1 MSAKPRGRDGRFLRS
16 LPSLSTPYLPN
27 ASSPRQRVGGSA
39 WLGAGGMPGE
49 ARQGGGTARWRKSKK
64 GAEGGE
70 RPRAPPPPFSTLPP
84 PWGGRER
91 EESGWVAAATLPLP
105 RAIAR
110 RECAHGDV
118 RLCARPRA
126 REEPRPRTHARPT
139 PYNNR
144 PLAVFFF
151 FCALRGVRPPFSGS
165 SLFLGP
171 SATPSSA
178 PAFAPCTA
186 FKAFQGLADPPSA
199 LAAWRAGPVWAWRP
213 CRSRA
218 HQTSDPPRAENRTC
232 QEKRGGGPLTQLRPH
247 NLSSLP
253 LPSRQGSNPLKM
265 GVPKRVPSLNSQV
278 EAKVRELG
286 GDKAIHR

>member
-1 MSAKPRGRDGRFLRS
+1 MPPPHANGSAGRRGLEQGECQARRGREG
-16 LPSLSTPYLPN
+16 
-27 ASSPRQRVGGSA
+27 AQRVGGRVKKERR
-39 WLGAGGMPGE
+39 GGGRHAAPPSCDR
-49 ARQGGGTARWRKSKK
+49 AQGVRSRRCAPVRAAACAGGTA
-64 GAEGGE
+64 A
-70 RPRAPPPPFSTLPP
+70 
-84 PWGGRER
+84 
-91 EESGWVAAATLPLP
+91 
-105 RAIAR
+105 
-110 RECAHGDV
+110 
-118 RLCARPRA
+118 
-126 REEPRPRTHARPT
+126 THART
-139 PYNNR
+139 PHSLQQ
-144 PLAVFFF
+144 PPPGCFFFF

-178 PAFAPCTA
+178 PAFAPCSA